1 MGTCASCAS
10 DVDELALVMSDKG
23 EICEACELEEI
34 QQGRIK
40 ALTAPGIAGLV
51 AGALP
56 FFVNFSTSSSQ
67 TINGQVV
74 EAAHFDF
81 VAVPCGALALLLSV
95 VVGITAL
102 GKGKARRLPVA
113 GGVLIL
119 GVVQLL
125 RGSGIV

>member
-1 MGTCASCAS
+1 MN
-10 DVDELALVMSDKG
+10 ELALVMSDKG
-23 EICEACELEEI
+23 EICEECELEEI

-56 FFVNFSTSSSQ
+56 FFFNFSTSNSQ

-74 EAAHFDF
+74 ESSHFDF

-95 VVGITAL
+95 VVGLTAL
-102 GKGKARRLPVA
+102 GKGKAKRLPVA
-113 GGVLIL
+113 AGVLIL
-119 GVVQLL
+119 GLVQLV
-125 RGSGIV
+125 RGLGIV